1 MTVQPGRLA
10 SRVRILVVDDQESV
24 CEGIQGML
32 EAAGYAA
39 LTALS
44 GRTGVALLRQHA
56 GAIRA
61 VLLDLRLPGENAS
74 SVYDEL
80 RRLRPDLPVIL
91 ITGTAE
97 AIARQEFAR
106 TGLAGFL
113 QKPFD
118 MATLL
123 RTLRAAL
130 ERAGE
135 RPAREAGVN
144 ERTQTVG
151 HRHFVRFSVV
161 VPVVRRAA
169 QLGETDLR
177 GTVRN
182 ISAGG
187 LMVEFPV
194 QLAAESRVSLELHT
208 RRGPLPVT
216 GHVAWADP
224 PGEAIRHGIAFVQP
238 KDHDFAMDLFLSES
252 R

>member
-91 ITGTAE
+91 MTGTPEAMARAE
-97 AIARQEFAR
+97 LGRS
-106 TGLAGFL
+106 GLAGF
-113 QKPFD
+113 P
-118 MATLL
+118 
-123 RTLRAAL
+123 
-130 ERAGE
+130 
-135 RPAREAGVN
+135 PEAV
-144 ERTQTVG
+144 
-151 HRHFVRFSVV
+151 
-161 VPVVRRAA
+161 
-169 QLGETDLR
+169 
-177 GTVRN
+177 
-182 ISAGG
+182 
-187 LMVEFPV
+187 
-194 QLAAESRVSLELHT
+194 
-208 RRGPLPVT
+208 
-216 GHVAWADP
+216 
-224 PGEAIRHGIAFVQP
+224 
-238 KDHDFAMDLFLSES
+238 
-252 R
+252 